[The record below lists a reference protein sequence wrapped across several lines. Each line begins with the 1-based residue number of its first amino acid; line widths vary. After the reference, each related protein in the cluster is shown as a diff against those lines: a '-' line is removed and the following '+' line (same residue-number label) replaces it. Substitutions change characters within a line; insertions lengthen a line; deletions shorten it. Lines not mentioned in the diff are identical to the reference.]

1 MISYLS
7 HESTTKG
14 NAKCVPCS
22 VLNLTVVFVKFFF
35 LVPVKS
41 SLFLKK
47 YILVL
52 SLILSL
58 VDFHAFDPLRNCYVI
73 AFLGFYCKASKLMQQ
88 CPL

>member
-14 NAKCVPCS
+14 NAKCVQFS
-22 VLNLTVVFVKFFF
+22 VFSLTVVFVKFFF
-35 LVPVKS
+35 CPIEVQPILT
-41 SLFLKK
+41 

-58 VDFHAFDPLRNCYVI
+58 VDFHAFDPLRNYM
-73 AFLGFYCKASKLMQQ
+73 L
-88 CPL
+88 